1 MEIKI
6 SVRNLI
12 EFVHRYGDIISSSM
26 GSSPSRMEEGTRA
39 HVKIQKQRQ
48 KEDASY
54 EKERYFKYSVQ
65 KEDMMFIVDGRAD
78 GIVPRFYIEE
88 IKSTYMPLEELTE
101 EYNFLHW
108 AQVMFYGFMHM
119 EEEDLEEILLLLT
132 YHNLETEISRTFE
145 RRYTIQELKA
155 FVDETI
161 EEYLKFVREDIH
173 WKEERN
179 RSLKSLG
186 FPFSRYREGQRDLAV
201 DVYRTMRQGGKLFA
215 KAPTGIG
222 KTISTLFPAVKALG
236 EGEADKIFYLTAK
249 GTLKTVAEETMS
261 ILEKKGGQVKF
272 LTLTSKEKIC
282 INDEVNCHPDH
293 CEMAKG
299 HYDRVNDCILA
310 ILKKEKRYTKEM
322 IIAYAKEYRVCPFE
336 LSLDLAYFSDLIIGD
351 YNYVFDPR
359 VYLKRFFM
367 DVKENYIFLVDEAHN
382 LVDRARDMYSAEL
395 TKELLMEA
403 KKAADKYSYLKR
415 PLKKINEKFIDM
427 RKALEERGGKHT
439 YFGVSDDLIF
449 LLKDFLQGFE
459 IFQKEVQE
467 EFEGREKIVDFFFAV
482 NTFLNISE
490 LYDEGYVTYEETYGT
505 NVRIKLFCVDPRDVL
520 IEVFKRA
527 KASVLFSATLSP
539 MNYYFDVLGG
549 EEGDFRRTLRS
560 PFDKEKLR
568 VFLDAAVDTRFSKRE
583 DSYNAIAENL
593 ERMASKKKGNYIAF
607 FPSYK
612 YMRDVYE
619 AYEEK
624 YGGSHEVYI
633 QEPSLT
639 EKEREEV
646 LGLFYQKREKSFLAF
661 MVLGGIFSE
670 GIDLQG
676 EALVGASVVSVGY
689 PQVSYERDLI
699 KEYFSKEN
707 CGFEYAYIYPGI
719 NRILQAAGRVIRS
732 EEDEGM
738 VLLMDLRYNWSQ
750 YKKLLPEEWLPL
762 LPWAE
767 FK

>member
-26 GSSPSRMEEGTRA
+26 GSSQSRMEEGTRA
-39 HVKIQKQRQ
+39 HVKIQKERQ
-48 KEDASY
+48 KEDSSY
-54 EKERYFKYSVQ
+54 EKERYFKYRVE
-65 KEDMMFIVDGRAD
+65 KENLIFIVDGRAD
-78 GIVPRFYIEE
+78 GIVPKSYIEE

-101 EYNFLHW
+101 DYNFLHW
-108 AQVMFYGFMHM
+108 AQVMFYGFMHCY
-119 EEEDLEEILLLLT
+119 EEELQEINLLLT
-132 YHNLETEISRTFE
+132 YYNLETEISRTFE
-145 RRYTIQELKA
+145 RAYSIQTLEE
-155 FVDETI
+155 FVDRTI
-161 EEYLKFVREDIH
+161 EEYLKFVREDLH

-179 RSLKSLG
+179 LSLRSLG
-186 FPFSRYREGQRDLAV
+186 FPFTQYREGQRDLAV
-201 DVYRTMRQGGKLFA
+201 DVYRTLRQGGKLFA

-236 EGEADKIFYLTAK
+236 EAEADKIFYLTAK

-293 CEMAKG
+293 CEVAKG
-299 HYDRVNDCILA
+299 HYDRVNECILA
-310 ILKKEKRYTKEM
+310 ILRNEKRYTKDM
-322 IIAYAKEYRVCPFE
+322 IVAYAKEYRVCPFE
-336 LSLDLAYFSDLIIGD
+336 LSLDLAYFSDLIICD

-359 VYLKRFFM
+359 VYLKRFFV
-367 DVKENYIFLVDEAHN
+367 DVKENYVFLVDEAHN

-395 TKELLMEA
+395 TKELVMEA
-403 KKAADKYSYLKR
+403 KKASEKLRYLKK
-415 PLKKINEKFIDM
+415 PLKKINDKFIDM
-427 RKALEERGGKHT
+427 RKELEERGGKRT
-439 YFGVSDDLIF
+439 YYGVSDDFVF

-467 EFEGREKIVDFFFAV
+467 EFEGKDKILEFFFAV

-490 LYDEGYVTYEETYGT
+490 LYDEGYVTYEESYG
-505 NVRIKLFCVDPRDVL
+505 NHVKIKLFCVDPREVL
-520 IEVFKRA
+520 IDVFKRA
-527 KASVLFSATLSP
+527 KASVLFSATLTP
-539 MNYYFDVLGG
+539 MSYYFDVLGG
-549 EEGDFRRTLRS
+549 EEGDFRRTLKS
-560 PFDKEKLR
+560 PFEKEKLK
-568 VFLDAAVDTRFSKRE
+568 VYLDAAIDTRFSKRD
-583 DSYNAIAENL
+583 DSYKAIVVNL
-593 ERMASKKKGNYIAF
+593 EQMASMKKGNYIAF

-619 AYEEK
+619 VYQEMFGEK
-624 YGGSHEVYI
+624 HEVYL

-639 EKEREEV
+639 EKEREEA
-646 LGLFYQKREKSFLAF
+646 LGLFYRERDRSFLAF

-676 EALVGASVVSVGY
+676 EALIGASVVSVGY

-699 KEYFSKEN
+699 KEYFSREN

-738 VLLMDLRYNWSQ
+738 VLLMDLRYNWTQ

-767 FK
+767 FS

>member
-12 EFVHRYGDIISSSM
+12 EFVHRYGDIISSSS
-26 GSSPSRMEEGTRA
+26 GSSVSRMEEGTRA
-39 HVKIQKQRQ
+39 HVKIQKARQ
-48 KEDASY
+48 KENSSY
-54 EKERYFKYSVQ
+54 EKERYFKYKVE
-65 KEDMMFIVDGRAD
+65 KDELTFLVDGRAD
-78 GIVPRFYIEE
+78 GIVPRSYIEE
-88 IKSTYMPLEELTE
+88 IKSTYVPLDELTE
-101 EYNFLHW
+101 DYNFLHW
-108 AQVMFYGFMHM
+108 AQVMFYGFMHLQ
-119 EEEDLEEILLLLT
+119 EEELEEIDLLLT
-132 YHNLETEISRTFE
+132 YHNLETDISRTFE
-145 RRYTIQELKA
+145 RKYTLQELSE
-155 FVDETI
+155 FVDRTI
-161 EEYLKFVREDIH
+161 EEYLKFVREDFK
-173 WKEERN
+173 WKEIRN

-186 FPFSRYREGQRDLAV
+186 FPFHKYREGQRDLAV
-201 DVYRTMRQGGKLFA
+201 DVYRTVRQGGKLFA

-293 CEMAKG
+293 CEVAKG
-299 HYDRVNDCILA
+299 HYDRVNECILA
-310 ILKKEKRYTKEM
+310 ILKKEIRYTKEM
-322 IIAYAKEYRVCPFE
+322 IVSYAKEYRVCPFE
-336 LSLDLAYFSDLIIGD
+336 LSLDLAYFSDLIICD

-395 TKELLMEA
+395 GKELVMEA
-403 KKAADKYSYLKR
+403 KKASDKFSYLKR
-415 PLKKINEKFIDM
+415 PLKKINDKFIEM
-427 RKALEERGGKHT
+427 RKVLEEKGGKHT
-439 YFGVSDDLIF
+439 YFGISDDFIF

-467 EFEGREKIVDFFFAV
+467 DFEGKEKILDFFFAV

-490 LYDEGYVTYEETYGT
+490 LYDDGYVTYEESYGQD
-505 NVRIKLFCVDPRDVL
+505 VRIKLFCVDPRDVL

-527 KASVLFSATLSP
+527 KASVLFSATLTP

-560 PFDKEKLR
+560 PFEKEKLK
-568 VFLDAAVDTRFSKRE
+568 VYLDAAVDTRFSKRN
-583 DSYNAIAENL
+583 DSYEAIARNL
-593 ERMASKKKGNYIAF
+593 YEMASRKKGNYIAF

-612 YMRDVYE
+612 YMRDVFE

-624 YGGSHEVYI
+624 FHGEQEVYI
-633 QEPSLT
+633 QEPSLS
-639 EKEREEV
+639 EKEREET
-646 LGLFYQKREKSFLAF
+646 LGLFYQERERSFLAF

-676 EALVGASVVSVGY
+676 DALIGASVISVGY

-699 KEYFSKEN
+699 KEYFSREN

-732 EEDEGM
+732 EEDEGI
-738 VLLMDLRYNWSQ
+738 VLLMDLRYNWAQ

-767 FK
+767 FS